1 MGVGKVNIEY
11 FEQLWAQKEEEY
23 ESYREGSSKTWDD
36 RVKEFTGNEPDE
48 RIDLITRFLIEKQ
61 LLRESSMVLDIGC
74 GPGKFALEF
83 ARNSSQG
90 QVVGVDISPKM
101 LEAAENNLRAADLDN
116 VQFKNLDWHKAD
128 LQALGWINK
137 FSLVTAIMSPAI
149 SNRNSL
155 EKMTQ
160 ASREHCLLCHFLQ
173 RDSIGEELKKRILG
187 SQAGDKYGNKGLYC
201 SFNLLWL
208 ANFYPQI
215 FYLDTQRKVTRSL
228 EEAIKHYQKRLGR
241 RVALTS
247 AQEAEIADFLKSQA
261 HNNQVTEIIEGKIGC
276 IYWKKQS

>member
-1 MGVGKVNIEY
+1 MNMEY

-23 ESYREGSSKTWDD
+23 ESYREGDSKSWDE
-36 RVKEFTGNEPDE
+36 RVHEFTGDEPDE

-61 LLRESSMVLDIGC
+61 ILQETSMVLDIGC

-83 ARNSSQG
+83 ARTSRKG

-101 LEAAENNLRAADLDN
+101 LEAAENNLLAAGLDN
-116 VQFKNLDWHKAD
+116 VQFKYLDWHKVD

-149 SNRNSL
+149 SNRKSL

-160 ASREHCLLCHFLQ
+160 ASRGHCLLCHFLQ

-215 FYLDTQRKVTRSL
+215 FYLNTQRKVVRSL
-228 EEAIKHYQKRLGR
+228 EETIRHYQKRLGR

-247 AQEAEIADFLKSQA
+247 AQKADIADFLKSKAQ
-261 HNNQVTEIIEGKIGC
+261 NNQVTEIIKAKIGC
-276 IYWKKQS
+276 VYWRNNSPTNK